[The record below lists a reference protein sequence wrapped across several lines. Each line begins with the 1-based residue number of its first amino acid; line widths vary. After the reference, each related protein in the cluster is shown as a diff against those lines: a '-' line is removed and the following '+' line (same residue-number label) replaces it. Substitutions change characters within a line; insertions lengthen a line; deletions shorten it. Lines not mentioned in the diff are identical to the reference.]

1 MLTPGHPIAQP
12 IDVAHFEAP
21 AVAALGLGDGFP
33 IHQGDLQ
40 PRGEHQPIDLDLLHR
55 QARREALGQ
64 LLGLERQQGQRQ
76 LQVALA
82 DDLGPA
88 DLAAP
93 QHFDLIGIANDP
105 TLLEQSPSQGPSASR
120 QDGNAPDLLPT
131 LLAAFL
137 PELASALEG
146 LAGARGGRAHNS
158 QRERDIS

>member
-1 MLTPGHPIAQP
+1 M
-12 IDVAHFEAP
+12 
-21 AVAALGLGDGFP
+21 
-33 IHQGDLQ
+33 
-40 PRGEHQPIDLDLLHR
+40 
-55 QARREALGQ
+55 GQ

-120 QDGNAPDLLPT
+120 QDGNAPKLLPT